1 MTGEASAKAGA
12 AMAEKKPP
20 VIKTAA
26 IAWRNAFRAI
36 EVMPV
41 VASIAFVLYL
51 VMSLAISAINAN
63 PYALAGSPWFPI
75 ISIGASIVQ
84 AVLLSP
90 LAIAVHRFVLLGE
103 EANRYPLEPK
113 SGRYL
118 RFVGFAILV
127 KILWLIPNTIESLIP
142 AAPDNNPALAT
153 GLKFLAFVLVITV
166 VIVVVRRAI
175 LFPAIAIDAP
185 GATWSKARLDTKG
198 SSWRVAFVFILTA
211 LPVLVING
219 LLAWLWLLLT
229 PQAQPSAGSLL
240 FFSVIE
246 AVIAI
251 AALCAFAAAA
261 SHIYRARADIMT
273 RPR

>member
-1 MTGEASAKAGA
+1 MKSKAGA

-26 IAWRNAFRAI
+26 IAWRDALRAI

-41 VASIAFVLYL
+41 VAGIAFVLYL
-51 VMSLAISAINAN
+51 VMSLAISAINGN
-63 PYALAGSPWFPI
+63 PFALGGSPWLPI

-142 AAPDNNPALAT
+142 ARDNNSALAT

-185 GATWSKARLDTKG
+185 RATWSKARLDTKG
-198 SSWRVAFVFILTA
+198 SSWRVAFIFILTA
-211 LPVLVING
+211 LPVLVINR
-219 LLAWLWLLLT
+219 LLAWLWLPLT
-229 PQAQPSAGSLL
+229 PQAQPSAGA
-240 FFSVIE
+240 FCFS
-246 AVIAI
+246 
-251 AALCAFAAAA
+251 
-261 SHIYRARADIMT
+261 
-273 RPR
+273 P

>member
-1 MTGEASAKAGA
+1 MQA
-12 AMAEKKPP
+12 A
-20 VIKTAA
+20 
-26 IAWRNAFRAI
+26 
-36 EVMPV
+36 
-41 VASIAFVLYL
+41 L
-51 VMSLAISAINAN
+51 LA
-63 PYALAGSPWFPI
+63 
-75 ISIGASIVQ
+75 
-84 AVLLSP
+84 P

-103 EANRYPLEPK
+103 KTNRYPLEPK
-113 SGRYL
+113 SSRYL

-127 KILWLIPNTIESLIP
+127 KILWLIPSTIESLISIVR
-142 AAPDNNPALAT
+142 DNNPALAT

-211 LPVLVING
+211 LPLLVING

-229 PQAQPSAGSLL
+229 PPAQPSPGSLL

-261 SHIYRARADIMT
+261 SHIYRVRADIMT

>member
-1 MTGEASAKAGA
+1 
-12 AMAEKKPP
+12 MAEKKPP

-26 IAWRNAFRAI
+26 IAWRDAFRAI

-41 VASIAFVLYL
+41 VAGIAFVLYL
-51 VMSLAISAINAN
+51 VMSLAISVIAN
-63 PYALAGSPWFPI
+63 PYALVGSPWLPI
-75 ISIGASIVQ
+75 VSIGASIVQ
-84 AVLLSP
+84 AVLLAP

-103 EANRYPLEPK
+103 ETNRYPLDPK
-113 SGRYL
+113 SSRYL

-127 KILWLIPNTIESLIP
+127 NILWLIPNTIESL
-142 AAPDNNPALAT
+142 AT
-153 GLKFLAFVLVITV
+153 GLGIVAFVLVITV
-166 VIVVVRRAI
+166 VIVAVRRAI

-198 SSWRVAFVFILTA
+198 SSWRVAFIFVLTA
-211 LPVLVING
+211 LPILVING

-240 FFSVIE
+240 FFSVVG

>member
-1 MTGEASAKAGA
+1 
-12 AMAEKKPP
+12 MAEKKPP

-26 IAWRNAFRAI
+26 IAWRDAFRAI
-36 EVMPV
+36 EVMPA
-41 VASIAFVLYL
+41 VAGIASVLYH

-63 PYALAGSPWFPI
+63 PYALVGSPWFPI

-142 AAPDNNPALAT
+142 AARDNNPALAT

-198 SSWRVAFVFILTA
+198 SSWRVAFIFILTA

-219 LLAWLWLLLT
+219 LLAWLWLPLT

-251 AALCAFAAAA
+251 PALCAFAAAA

>member
-1 MTGEASAKAGA
+1 MKSKAGA

-20 VIKTAA
+20 VINTAA
-26 IAWRNAFRAI
+26 IAWRDAFRAI
-36 EVMPV
+36 EVMPA
-41 VASIAFVLYL
+41 VAGIAFVLYL
-51 VMSLAISAINAN
+51 VMSLAISINAN
-63 PYALAGSPWFPI
+63 PYALVGSPWLPI

-142 AAPDNNPALAT
+142 ARDNNSALAT
-153 GLKFLAFVLVITV
+153 ELKFLAFVLVITV

-198 SSWRVAFVFILTA
+198 SSWRVAFVFISTA

-219 LLAWLWLLLT
+219 VLAWLWLLLT
-229 PQAQPSAGSLL
+229 PQAQPNAGSLL
-240 FFSVIE
+240 LFSVIE

-273 RPR
+273 QPR

>member
-1 MTGEASAKAGA
+1 
-12 AMAEKKPP
+12 
-20 VIKTAA
+20 
-26 IAWRNAFRAI
+26 
-36 EVMPV
+36 MPV
-41 VASIAFVLYL
+41 VAGIAFILSL
-51 VMSLAISAINAN
+51 VMSLAISANTAN
-63 PYALAGSPWFPI
+63 PYALVGSPWLPI

-84 AVLLSP
+84 AVLLAP

-103 EANRYPLEPK
+103 KTNRYPLEPK
-113 SGRYL
+113 SSRYL

-127 KILWLIPNTIESLIP
+127 KILWLIPSTIESLISIVR
-142 AAPDNNPALAT
+142 DNNPTLAS
-153 GLKFLAFVLVITV
+153 GLSIVAFVLVITI
-166 VIVVVRRAI
+166 VIIAVRRAI

-198 SSWRVAFVFILTA
+198 SSWRVAFVFVLTA
-211 LPVLVING
+211 LPLLVIN
-219 LLAWLWLLLT
+219 LLLYWLWLLLT
-229 PQAQPSAGSLL
+229 PQAQPNAGNFL

-261 SHIYRARADIMT
+261 SHIYRVRADIMT

>member
-1 MTGEASAKAGA
+1 
-12 AMAEKKPP
+12 MAEKKPP

-142 AAPDNNPALAT
+142 ARDNNSALAT

-185 GATWSKARLDTKG
+185 GVTWSKARLDTKG
-198 SSWRVAFVFILTA
+198 SSWRVAFVFVLTA
-211 LPVLVING
+211 LPILVING
-219 LLAWLWLLLT
+219 LLAWLWLSAGPGT
-229 PQAQPSAGSLL
+229 QAQPSAGSFL
-240 FFSVIE
+240 FFSVIG

-261 SHIYRARADIMT
+261 SHIYRVRADIMT

>member
-1 MTGEASAKAGA
+1 MKSKAGA

-26 IAWRNAFRAI
+26 IAWRDAFRAI

-41 VASIAFVLYL
+41 VAGIAFVLYL
-51 VMSLAISAINAN
+51 VMSLAISINAN
-63 PYALAGSPWFPI
+63 PYALVGSPWLPI

-127 KILWLIPNTIESLIP
+127 KILWLMPNTIESLIP
-142 AAPDNNPALAT
+142 AARDNNPDLAT

-211 LPVLVING
+211 LPLLVING

-229 PQAQPSAGSLL
+229 PPAQPSPGSLL

-251 AALCAFAAAA
+251 PALCAFAAAA